1 MGLDPPE
8 SQDKLKL
15 ELQQANLAK
24 EKAVANE
31 VTGRN
36 LGDGGRAV

>member
-1 MGLDPPE
+1 MGLEPSEP
-8 SQDKLKL
+8 QDKLKL

-31 VTGRN
+31 ATGRN
-36 LGDGGRAV
+36 LGAGGRAV